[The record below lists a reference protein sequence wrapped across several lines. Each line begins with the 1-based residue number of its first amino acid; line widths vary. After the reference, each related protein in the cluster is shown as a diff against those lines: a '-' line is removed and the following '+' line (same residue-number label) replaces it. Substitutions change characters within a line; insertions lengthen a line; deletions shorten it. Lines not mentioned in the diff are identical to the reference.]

1 MRRDFAKAIESGYR
15 RNHLNIVPLSNINVT
30 NLGNFVRARRRELGI
45 SQTEL
50 ARRVGVD
57 DAYISAIERGIRTPD
72 GVVFI
77 DQLGAALTLD
87 VDGKQEL
94 ATVAACSQRYIHLSD
109 PLPVYKYRV
118 IAALVHDQGLS
129 EEDMDAIARV
139 HAAIRR
145 NRDARI
151 DAINATTH
159 GGAM

>member
-1 MRRDFAKAIESGYR
+1 MSPKCEIRTVPDSKKYECRDFAKAIESGYR
-15 RNHLNIVPLSNINVT
+15 RNRLNIVPLSNINGT

-77 DQLGAALTLD
+77 DQLGAALALD
-87 VDGKQEL
+87 VDGRLEL

-109 PLPVYKYRV
+109 PL
-118 IAALVHDQGLS
+118 ALCVASPCLYS
-129 EEDMDAIARV
+129 SISS
-139 HAAIRR
+139 
-145 NRDARI
+145 RDS
-151 DAINATTH
+151 
-159 GGAM
+159 GE